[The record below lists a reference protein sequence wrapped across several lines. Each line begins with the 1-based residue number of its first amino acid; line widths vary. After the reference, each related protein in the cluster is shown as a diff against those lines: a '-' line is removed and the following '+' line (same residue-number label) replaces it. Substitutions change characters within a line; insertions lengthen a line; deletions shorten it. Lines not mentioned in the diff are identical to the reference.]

1 MSRRLISRS
10 NGLVRVAP
18 ENIHRGLTLPIRR
31 SERVDGKAYGSI
43 SSAYSHPV
51 DVSQNAGL
59 EYHWKH
65 AIHLKRLSE
74 QTGCEIFGKA
84 EFLNPGGS
92 VKDRAALWIIK
103 DAEEKGLLKRGGT
116 VVEGTAGN
124 TGIGLAHLCR
134 SRGYRCIIYM
144 PNTQSPEKINV
155 LKKLGAEVYPVPAV
169 PFDDPQNYN
178 HQAARCAES
187 MENAVWT
194 NQFDNLANR
203 QAHIETTGP
212 EIWEQTL
219 PVGGIDGF
227 ICSTGTG
234 GTLAGVTRYLKSK
247 SDGKVKCYL
256 ADPPG
261 SVLYNYIQSNGKIT
275 DKREGNG
282 GSVTEGIGQ
291 GRITNNLAPE
301 IRDNLIDGSFYIPDQ
316 DSIKLF
322 FELIDLD
329 GFSLGLSSAL
339 NLLSTV
345 KLAEKLK
352 QEQQLVRQQ
361 SNHPDGHPHKKLNLV
376 TILCDYSTN
385 YQSKLFSKSWL
396 KSKGL
401 FDSIPDHLRQY
412 AILE

>member
-1 MSRRLISRS
+1 MNRTLISRS
-10 NGLVRVAP
+10 NGLAQVSRDHT
-18 ENIHRGLTLPIRR
+18 HRGLARPLRCCSKGVQGRT
-31 SERVDGKAYGSI
+31 YGSV
-43 SSAYSHPV
+43 SSAYSKPV
-51 DVSQNAGL
+51 DGFTGAIGNTPL
-59 EYHWKH
+59 
-65 AIHLKRLSE
+65 IHLKRLSDL
-74 QTGCEIFGKA
+74 TGCEIFGKA

-103 DAEEKGLLKRGGT
+103 DAEERGVLRRGGT

-144 PNTQSPEKINV
+144 PDTQSPEKINV
-155 LKKLGAEVYPVPAV
+155 LRKLGAEVHPVPAV

-219 PVGGIDGF
+219 PVGGVDGF

-247 SDGKVKCYL
+247 SNGKVKCYL

-261 SVLYNYIQSNGKIT
+261 SVLYNYIQSNGQVT
-275 DKREGNG
+275 DKREGGN

-291 GRITNNLAPE
+291 GRVTSNLAPE
-301 IRDNLIDGSFYIPDQ
+301 VRDRLIDGAFYIPDQ
-316 DSIKLF
+316 DSIALF
-322 FELIDLD
+322 YELIDRD

-339 NLLSTV
+339 NLLATV

-352 QEQQLVRQQ
+352 HDL
-361 SNHPDGHPHKKLNLV
+361 PIAGPHAPRKLNLV

-401 FDSIPDHLRQY
+401 FDSIPDRLKQY
-412 AILE
+412 AVLE

>member
-1 MSRRLISRS
+1 MNFKLRVGVMSFEITPKGFGKRKHSTLTQMNQRLVASS
-10 NGLVRVAP
+10 NSIARY
-18 ENIHRGLTLPIRR
+18 LPIRR
-31 SERVDGKAYGSI
+31 LQLIINRRAYGSV
-43 SSAYSHPV
+43 SSAYSKPV
-51 DVSQNAGL
+51 DGFTGTIGNTPL
-59 EYHWKH
+59 
-65 AIHLKRLSE
+65 
-74 QTGCEIFGKA
+74 TGCEIFGKA

-103 DAEEKGLLKRGGT
+103 DAEERGILKPGGT
-116 VVEGTAGN
+116 VVEARLVIPVSDWLICAGVEDIDVSS
-124 TGIGLAHLCR
+124 TCLI
-134 SRGYRCIIYM
+134 
-144 PNTQSPEKINV
+144 PEKINV

-187 MENAVWT
+187 IENAVWT

-219 PVGGIDGF
+219 AVGGIDGF

-234 GTLAGVTRYLKSK
+234 GTLAGVTRYLKDK
-247 SDGKVKCYL
+247 SNGKVQCYL

-261 SVLYNYIQSNGKIT
+261 SVLYNYIQSEGKII
-275 DKREGNG
+275 DKREGGN

-291 GRITNNLAPE
+291 GRITENLKPE
-301 IRDNLIDGSFYIPDQ
+301 INDRLIDGSFFISDQ
-316 DSIKLF
+316 DSVNMFL
-322 FELIDLD
+322 ELIDRD

-339 NLLSTV
+339 NLLATI
-345 KLAEKLK
+345 KLAHKLK
-352 QEQQLVRQQ
+352 LD
-361 SNHPDGHPHKKLNLV
+361 HHHDPHKKFNLV

-385 YQSKLFSKSWL
+385 YQSKLFSKNWL

-401 FDSIPDHLRQY
+401 FDPIPDHLKRY
-412 AILE
+412 AILD